1 MDINTPPDIVF
12 LIPYRDRLPQKEFFL
27 RYMKYILEDYEKDTY
42 KIVFCHQQDKRT
54 FNRGAMKNA
63 GFNYIKTT
71 YPEYYQKITM
81 VFHDIDCVPYIKNLL
96 DYKTSFGKI
105 KHFYG
110 FEHALGGIVSI
121 SCYDFES
128 INGFPNFWGWGFED
142 NALQNRI
149 TNKGKFI
156 SRKIFFKIGDNR
168 ILHLFDTFKKEADE
182 NIPRQFLN
190 DNGETGL
197 STLKIN
203 KSSIEKVDIIIPHII
218 LNIND
223 FHTEFE
229 YSESNIILKDIRDN
243 SSNYINTKKINNINK
258 NKQVDNKPN
267 QINKN
272 INNKNINNNNI
283 NNNNINNNMVFNN
296 IPSRKCELK
305 NGECNGNI
313 CENTNQKMV
322 VVRDNVNLIENNNT
336 IKSNTR
342 YKKKSGMFSWKRS

>member
-1 MDINTPPDIVF
+1 MDINSPPDIVF
-12 LIPYRDRLPQKEFFL
+12 LIPYRDRIPQKEFFL

-81 VFHDIDCVPYIKNLL
+81 VFHDVDCVPYRKNLL
-96 DYKTSFGKI
+96 DYKTSYGKI

-121 SCYDFES
+121 SCYDFET

-156 SRKIFFKIGDNR
+156 SRKNFFKIGDNR
-168 ILHLFDTFKKEADE
+168 ILHLFDTFKKESDE
-182 NIPRQFLN
+182 NIPQQFVS
-190 DNGETGL
+190 DNGETG
-197 STLKIN
+197 IN
-203 KSSIEKVDIIIPHII
+203 KLIINKTSIEKLDIIIPHII

-223 FHTEFE
+223 FNTETE
-229 YSESNIILKDIRDN
+229 HNENNIILKDIRED
-243 SSNYINTKKINNINK
+243 SANYINTKNVNK
-258 NKQVDNKPN
+258 SKNQQNQSVIKTNPTTQTNK
-267 QINKN
+267 
-272 INNKNINNNNI
+272 
-283 NNNNINNNMVFNN
+283 NNNMIFNN

-305 NGECNGNI
+305 NGACNGNI

-322 VVRDNVNLIENNNT
+322 IVRDNVNLIENNNT
-336 IKSNTR
+336 IKSNTG
-342 YKKKSGMFSWKRS
+342 YKKHGLFSWRR

>member
-27 RYMKYILEDYEKDTY
+27 RYMKYILEDYHKDTY
-42 KIVFCHQQDKRT
+42 KIIFCHQQDKRT

-71 YPEYYQKITM
+71 YPEYYQKITL

-96 DYKTSFGKI
+96 DYKTSYGKI

-128 INGFPNFWGWGFED
+128 INGFPNFWGWGYED

-168 ILHLFDTFKKEADE
+168 ILHLFDTFKKETDE

-190 DNGETGL
+190 DTGETGI

-229 YSESNIILKDIRDN
+229 YSKSNIILKDIRDD
-243 SSNYINTKKINNINK
+243 SANYISSIKINNNK
-258 NKQVDNKPN
+258 NKQLYNNPE
-267 QINKN
+267 QINEK
-272 INNKNINNNNI
+272 KS
-283 NNNNINNNMVFNN
+283 NNMIFNN

-305 NGECNGNI
+305 NGACNGNI

-322 VVRDNVNLIENNNT
+322 AVRDNVNLIENNNT
-336 IKSNTR
+336 IKSNTV
-342 YKKKSGMFSWKRS
+342 YKKRSGIFSWKR

>member
-1 MDINTPPDIVF
+1 MDINSPPDIVF

-27 RYMKYILEDYEKDTY
+27 RYMKYILEDYEQDTY

-71 YPEYYQKITM
+71 YPEHYQKITL
-81 VFHDIDCVPYIKNLL
+81 VFHDVDCVPYKKNLL
-96 DYKTSFGKI
+96 DYKTSYGKI

-149 TNKGKFI
+149 TDKGKFI
-156 SRKIFFKIGDNR
+156 SRKNFFKIGDNR

-182 NIPRQFLN
+182 NIPKQFLS
-190 DNGETGL
+190 DTGEVGI
-197 STLKIN
+197 STLKI
-203 KSSIEKVDIIIPHII
+203 KSSYVQNVDIIIPHII
-218 LNIND
+218 LNINE
-223 FHTEFE
+223 FHTETE
-229 YSESNIILKDIRDN
+229 YNEKNIILKDIRDD
-243 SSNYINTKKINNINK
+243 SSNYINTKNIIDKSNQKNVNK
-258 NKQVDNKPN
+258 SNVNKT
-267 QINKN
+267 
-272 INNKNINNNNI
+272 
-283 NNNNINNNMVFNN
+283 NNMIYNN

-305 NGECNGNI
+305 NGACNGNI

-322 VVRDNVNLIENNNT
+322 VVRDNVNLIKDNQT
-336 IKSNTR
+336 IKSKSN
-342 YKKKSGMFSWKRS
+342 YKKRAGMFSWNK

>member
-1 MDINTPPDIVF
+1 MDINLPPDIVF

-27 RYMKYILEDYEKDTY
+27 RYMKYILEDYEEDTY

-71 YPEYYQKITM
+71 YPEHYQKITM
-81 VFHDIDCVPYIKNLL
+81 VFHDIDCVPYRKSLL
-96 DYKTSFGKI
+96 DYKTSYGKI

-156 SRKIFFKIGDNR
+156 SRKNFFKIGDNR
-168 ILHLFDTFKKEADE
+168 ILHLFDTFKKESDE
-182 NIPRQFLN
+182 NIPQQFVS
-190 DNGETGL
+190 DNGETGI

-203 KSSIEKVDIIIPHII
+203 KTSIEKLDIIIPHII

-223 FHTEFE
+223 FNTETE
-229 YSESNIILKDIRDN
+229 YNENNIILKDIREN
-243 SSNYINTKKINNINK
+243 SSNYINTKNVNK
-258 NKQVDNKPN
+258 STNKQNQPVNKTK
-267 QINKN
+267 QINEIK
-272 INNKNINNNNI
+272 NNNNMI
-283 NNNNINNNMVFNN
+283 FNN

-305 NGECNGNI
+305 NGACNGNI

-336 IKSNTR
+336 IKSNTV